1 MFTNIWASY
10 LTLFHFVLSLLLVP
24 TTLNA
29 EGSWIC
35 FSSSDYCHCCFSF
48 LFTLS
53 IFLIICPLQI
63 DGFLSATVDHH
74 TFHRHLL
81 KVELDWCM
89 YALLL
94 LSFLLCPCPQLA
106 HLAVYN
112 VVLHAC
118 LELQREDNCCVYWQ
132 KRQKHVCLFFCLFSH
147 KSVLHF
153 LLIKNSFCEE
163 QTFLHT

>member
-1 MFTNIWASY
+1 
-10 LTLFHFVLSLLLVP
+10 
-24 TTLNA
+24 
-29 EGSWIC
+29 
-35 FSSSDYCHCCFSF
+35 
-48 LFTLS
+48 
-53 IFLIICPLQI
+53 
-63 DGFLSATVDHH
+63 
-74 TFHRHLL
+74 
-81 KVELDWCM
+81 M

-118 LELQREDNCCVYWQ
+118 LDFKERKIVVFID
-132 KRQKHVCLFFCLFSH
+132 KRDKNMFACFFAFFSH

-153 LLIKNSFCEE
+153 MLIKNSFCEE